1 MSFENSDLNVES
13 KKDAI
18 CFTFPS
24 TMDHIDEVIIEA
36 IDYLYMKL
44 EDVKPHAFAIN
55 LVLREGLTNAVR
67 HGNENNPDKN
77 VKLSLDVS
85 EPTVLRFAIEDEGR
99 GFDWKQHLDAE
110 LPEDEDHGRGIIIID
125 SYFTRHR
132 YNEQGNI
139 LFLEKDL
146 SEL

>member
-1 MSFENSDLNVES
+1 MSFENDRLDVES
-13 KKDAI
+13 QKDAI

-44 EDVKPHAFAIN
+44 DGVKPHAFAIN

-67 HGNENNPDKN
+67 HGNENDSAKN

-85 EPTVLRFAIEDEGR
+85 EHPVIKFAIEDEGI
-99 GFDWKQHLDAE
+99 GFDWKEQMEAE

-132 YNEQGNI
+132 YNARGNI
-139 LFLEKDL
+139 LYLEKDI
-146 SEL
+146 SEQ